1 MQTTSPDHQDHDQG
15 MIRERI
21 SISGIIRPLEPEH
34 DLPALQILPEHLG
47 IVSERWVQRH
57 IAYTE
62 HHEKKYRK
70 RIKELA
76 KRHEC
81 VIADVQHVRGSQECL
96 AALHGC
102 RMKTARRRKEKG
114 RNTSS
119 LLAWALEMDDERP
132 PPSSI
137 VARRDIAF

>member
-1 MQTTSPDHQDHDQG
+1 

-21 SISGIIRPLEPEH
+21 SITGIIRPLEPEH

-47 IVSERWVQRH
+47 TVSERWVQRYV
-57 IAYTE
+57 ASTE

-70 RIKELA
+70 QIKDLV
-76 KRHEC
+76 KRRER
-81 VIADVQHVRGSQECL
+81 ANVQHVRGSQECL

-102 RMKTARRRKEKG
+102 RMKTTRKRKG
-114 RNTSS
+114 KGKGKNTSG
-119 LLAWALEMDDERP
+119 LHAWALEVDDERP